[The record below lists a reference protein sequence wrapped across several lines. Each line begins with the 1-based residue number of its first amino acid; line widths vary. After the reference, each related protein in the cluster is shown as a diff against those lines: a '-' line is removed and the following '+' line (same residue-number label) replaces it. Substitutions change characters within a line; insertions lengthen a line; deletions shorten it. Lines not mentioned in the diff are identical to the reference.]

1 MAQRRWF
8 VAFAVVLSVSITS
21 QAQEET
27 PVTLDPLAAQ
37 KNISGSRD
45 WRPSEMKDQH
55 KAMGW
60 SPDAFAIPKGLESRV
75 QFWVDIYTRYSTA
88 QGVVHDSENVDL
100 IYEVLDFRDTDR
112 MNLPLS
118 IREKL
123 KRKMVDEA
131 KDRARAT
138 LKKVSEVKNPQDLTP
153 WERRVWAYFAG
164 DKNPQK
170 YENAMSSARLR
181 FQLGQSDRME
191 SAIYLSGRYREDFE
205 RIFRELNLPIELTR
219 LVFVE
224 SSFNVLARSKV
235 GASGLW
241 QIMPSVARPYRVMG
255 AAVDG
260 RNHPLVA
267 TKMAAKLLATNYQM
281 LGSWPL
287 AVTGYNHGA
296 AGVRKIVEKYQTKN
310 LSDLIDNVRSRAS
323 FGFASRN
330 FYASFLA
337 ALEVEKNTSKYFPNI
352 AWSKKLET
360 DEITLPQMVKYG
372 DLLTWFSYD
381 EQKLQIFNPHLTWRT
396 KKGFGIP
403 AGTHIFLPAGKSG
416 QALAALGHRG
426 KSRTLANTVASME
439 EKFKVHRVA
448 RGESL
453 TTIAKVYGVK
463 LKELLLENGI
473 GLEEALRPGQRIK
486 IPR

>member
-1 MAQRRWF
+1 MQRRWL
-8 VAFAVVLSVSITS
+8 VVLALLFSLSVVSR
-21 QAQEET
+21 ADEET

-37 KNISGSRD
+37 KNISGARD
-45 WRPSEMKDQH
+45 WVPSETKDQMT
-55 KAMGW
+55 ALGW
-60 SPDAFAIPKGLESRV
+60 TPEAFAIPKGLESRV
-75 QFWVDIYTRYSTA
+75 QFWIDIYTRYSTA

-100 IYEVLDFRDTDR
+100 IYEVLDFRDIER
-112 MNLPLS
+112 LNLPLS
-118 IREKL
+118 FREKL

-131 KDRARAT
+131 KERAKIT
-138 LKKVSEVKNPQDLTP
+138 LRKVSEAKNPQDLSP
-153 WERRVWAYFAG
+153 WERRVWAYLAA

-170 YENAMSSARLR
+170 YENAMSPSRLR

-205 RIFRELNLPIELTR
+205 KIFREQNLPVELTR

-260 RNHPLVA
+260 RNNPLVA
-267 TKMAAKLLATNYQM
+267 TKMAAKLLAANYQM

-296 AGVRKIVEKYQTKN
+296 AGVRKIVDRYQTKN

-337 ALEVEKNTSKYFPNI
+337 ALEVERKTAKYFPNI
-352 AWSKKLET
+352 SWSKKL
-360 DEITLPQMVKYG
+360 DADDLALPKAIKYG
-372 DLLTWFSYD
+372 DLLTWFAYD
-381 EQKLQIFNPHLTWRT
+381 EQKLQIYNPHLTWRT
-396 KKGFGIP
+396 KKGYGIP
-403 AGTHIFLPAGKSG
+403 AGTHIFLPAGKTG
-416 QALAALGHRG
+416 HVLAALGKHG
-426 KSRTLANTVASME
+426 QTRTIAEME
-439 EKFKVHRVA
+439 ENLQVHKVS
-448 RGESL
+448 RGENL
-453 TTIAKVYGVK
+453 TTIAKAYGVK
-463 LKELLLENGI
+463 LRELLLENGI